1 MNLRRG
7 SIVWALIR
15 DPRGQNP
22 KRRPIVIVTPSDE
35 IEVDKLVA
43 GVAVTTTAT
52 DPPPPECVELPWD
65 ASGKSAT
72 GLTRRSCAVC
82 NWVTKV
88 LAADVEPSA
97 KYVPQATMLEI
108 IKRLPTS

>member
-22 KRRPIVIVTPSDE
+22 KWRPIVIVSPTHE
-35 IEVDKLVA
+35 IGPDKPLA

-65 ASGKSAT
+65 PSGKAAT

-82 NWVTKV
+82 NWVIRV
-88 LAADVEPSA
+88 LPADVDPSD
-97 KYVPQATMLEI
+97 KYVPQAAMSEI
-108 IKRLPTS
+108 IKRLPAS